1 MNPYNVLGVNEN
13 SSDEEIKKAY
23 RDLAKKYHPDNYK
36 DNPLAELASE
46 KMRSINEA
54 YDMIT
59 KNKNTSNNNQ
69 SHYSGNYSSNN
80 TNSANSSAYTQ
91 IRNAISVS
99 NIGLAETMLSKITAK
114 DAEWYFLSGCIAYK
128 KGWFDEA
135 LRLYQTACN
144 MDPANQEYRASLA
157 RISTMSFGGQTRRGG
172 SNMGCC
178 SQLICADC
186 CCECCGGDLISCC

>member
-1 MNPYNVLGVNEN
+1 MNPYNVLGVSEN
-13 SSDEEIKKAY
+13 STDEEVKKAY

-36 DNPLAELASE
+36 DNPLADLASE

-54 YDMIT
+54 YDMIV
-59 KNKNTSNNNQ
+59 KNKNTSNNTGRN
-69 SHYSGNYSSNN
+69 YTGNYSNANS
-80 TNSANSSAYTQ
+80 SANSSIYTQ

-99 NIGLAETMLSKITAK
+99 NIGLAETMLSKITNK

-135 LRLYQTACN
+135 LRQYQTACS
-144 MDPANQEYRASLA
+144 MDPNNLEYRTSQQRLVN
-157 RISTMSFGGQTRRGG
+157 MSVGGQTRRGG
-172 SNMGCC
+172 SNIGCC

>member
-1 MNPYNVLGVNEN
+1 MNPYNVLGVKEN
-13 SSDEEIKKAY
+13 SSDEEVKKAY

-54 YDMIT
+54 YDMII
-59 KNKNTSNNNQ
+59 KNKNN
-69 SHYSGNYSSNN
+69 SNN
-80 TNSANSSAYTQ
+80 TYQNYAGNSAGNSANSSVYTQ
-91 IRNAISVS
+91 IRNAISVN
-99 NIGLAETMLSKITAK
+99 NIGLAETMLSKLTTK

-128 KGWFDEA
+128 KGWFDQA
-135 LRLYQTACN
+135 MSSYQTACS
-144 MDPANQEYRASLA
+144 MDPNNLEYRTSLQRMA
-157 RISTMSFGGQTRRGG
+157 NMSFGGQTRRGG
-172 SNMGCC
+172 SSMGCC